1 MKEKIKYF
9 IAGIFIGLSELL
21 PGISGAT
28 LALMFGVY
36 EKLIDFLR
44 KFNNVNLILPLL
56 IGMILSVFSFSS
68 LIDFLYKNYTHIFNI
83 FIALLMIGYGIYLAV
98 NTYLKEFLKSKLDI
112 RPEILPVVLGIGLY
126 IGLYLSSF
134 QTDGYQE
141 PNIAILILF
150 GFCACSF
157 LLFPGISGSAFLLS
171 VGAYPL
177 IIGSISNFNFEVLLP
192 FGIGMLG
199 ALILMPRLINKAYKK
214 FGKLILVFF
223 GGLILAAGVNGFIVL
238 L

>member
-1 MKEKIKYF
+1 MKEKIRYF
-9 IAGIFIGLSELL
+9 VAGIFIGLSELL

-28 LALMFGVY
+28 VALMFGVY
-36 EKLIDFLR
+36 EKILNFLS
-44 KFNNVNLILPLL
+44 KFKELNLIAPLL
-56 IGMILSVFSFSS
+56 LGMLLSVLVFSS
-68 LIDFLYKNYTHIFNI
+68 LIDFLYKNYTDIFNI

-112 RPEILPVVLGIGLY
+112 RPEILPLVLGIGLY

-223 GGLILAAGVNGFIVL
+223 GGLILAAGVNGFIL
-238 L
+238 LL

>member
-9 IAGIFIGLSELL
+9 TSGIFIGLAELL

-28 LALMFGVY
+28 VALMFGVY

-83 FIALLMIGYGIYLAV
+83 FIALLMIGYGIYLTV

-112 RPEILPVVLGIGLY
+112 RPEILPLVLGIGLY

>member
-1 MKEKIKYF
+1 MKEKIRYF

-28 LALMFGVY
+28 VALMFGVY
-36 EKLIDFLR
+36 EKILNFLS
-44 KFNNVNLILPLL
+44 KFKELNLIAPLL
-56 IGMILSVFSFSS
+56 FGMILSVLVFSS
-68 LIDFLYKNYTHIFNI
+68 LIDFLYKNYTDIFNI
-83 FIALLMIGYGIYLAV
+83 FIALLMIGYGMYLAV
-98 NTYLKEFLKSKLDI
+98 NTYLKELLKGDVMF
-112 RPEILPVVLGIGLY
+112 PAVLGIGLF

-141 PNIAILILF
+141 PNITILILF

-171 VGAYPL
+171 VGVYPL
-177 IIGSISNFNFEVLLP
+177 IIGSISNFNFEILLP

-199 ALILMPRLINKAYKK
+199 ALILMPRLINKAYEK

>member
-83 FIALLMIGYGIYLAV
+83 FIALLMIGYGMYLAV
-98 NTYLKEFLKSKLDI
+98 NTYLKEFLKGKLDI
-112 RPEILPVVLGIGLY
+112 RPEILPVVLGIGFY

-223 GGLILAAGVNGFIVL
+223 GGLILAAGVNYFL
-238 L
+238 